1 METCECGALALY
13 TLKNG
18 RHCCSPS
25 VNQCPA
31 VRERHST
38 TKKGKKP
45 EKAIAGWSLIT
56 CRYCGREVTSPN
68 IEKHENACKTKEI
81 GKALK
86 QQDGNCTFCGNY
98 YRRVRYHEKYCI
110 QNPNRQ
116 IRIQQGSNPKAK
128 KLDELVQQW
137 AQGID
142 VTESI
147 SCEGKTIKGEM
158 KNPVKQRIKAF
169 LLEEQNHRCC
179 ICGQVDSWNNQPLD
193 FILDHIDGNPYNH
206 LKTNLRLVC
215 PHCESQLP
223 THVGRNR
230 GHGRFSV
237 RYQYNRYNNINN

>member
-1 METCECGALALY
+1 MVIV
-13 TLKNG
+13 
-18 RHCCSPS
+18 PS
-25 VNQCPA
+25 A
-31 VRERHST
+31 
-38 TKKGKKP
+38 
-45 EKAIAGWSLIT
+45 AIIIEELDIM
-56 CRYCGREVTSPN
+56 RN
-68 IEKHENACKTKEI
+68 IVFRTQIDKSE
-81 GKALK
+81 
-86 QQDGNCTFCGNY
+86 Y
-98 YRRVRYHEKYCI
+98 SRVRTQK
-110 QNPNRQ
+110 Q
-116 IRIQQGSNPKAK
+116 K

-223 THVGRNR
+223 THGGRNR